1 MMTAHSINRFLE
13 ATGRAALAS
22 AVKTGADI
30 AEIGRKQLTCG
41 KHGDFFSVGKKL
53 AKREVWSTCEGCR
66 EDSRQAEIREAR
78 DARERAA
85 TANHLNML
93 ACAAIPAR
101 FASRTLDNF
110 NAVTPDQVKA
120 LQVSREFS
128 GNWQD
133 TCKRGAWLVFSGL
146 PGTGKS
152 HLAIA
157 VLQAVMPGVVGR
169 YMTCMELIQTI
180 RATWRKD
187 SEDSETELLNMLTG
201 IPLLVLDEIGVQ
213 YGTESEQHHLF
224 DVLDRR
230 YREMKPTILLTNQ
243 NKEGFKQFVG
253 DRVYDR
259 MTEVARWV
267 PFEWGSYRVQ
277 ARKDF
282 N

>member
-1 MMTAHSINRFLE
+1 MAHSLE
-13 ATGRAALAS
+13 KLIEHSGRAAIS
-22 AVKTGADI
+22 NAVNNGYPI
-30 AEIGRKQLTCG
+30 ANIGRKQLNCD
-41 KHGDFFSVGKKL
+41 KHGSFFSVGKRL
-53 AKREVWSTCEGCR
+53 VRREVWSTCEACR
-66 EDSRQAEIREAR
+66 DDERRAEIEESRV
-78 DARERAA
+78 ARENQAKRAHVA
-85 TANHLNML
+85 MLGTAAVPL
-93 ACAAIPAR
+93 R

-110 NAVTPDQVKA
+110 KAETPDQVRA
-120 LQVSREFS
+120 LAISRDFA
-128 GNWQD
+128 QD
-133 TCKRGAWLVFSGL
+133 WSATHKKGAWLVFSGL

-157 VLQAVMPGVVGR
+157 ILQAVMPGVVGR

-187 SEDSETELLNMLTG
+187 SEDSETELLEALTS

-230 YREMKPTILLTNQ
+230 YREMMPTILLTNQ
-243 NKEGFKQFVG
+243 NKDGFRQFVG

-267 PFEWGSYRVQ
+267 PFEWSSYRTQ

-282 N
+282 A

>member
-1 MMTAHSINRFLE
+1 MAHLLE
-13 ATGRAALAS
+13 KLIALANFHAIHNALKS
-22 AVKTGADI
+22 GPIEDL
-30 AEIGRKQLTCG
+30 GRKQLNCD
-41 KHGDFFSVGKKL
+41 KHGVFFSSGKRL
-53 AKREVWSTCEGCR
+53 ARRDVWATCTDCQQDARRAEMDEARLARENQAKRAHDVMLG
-66 EDSRQAEIREAR
+66 
-78 DARERAA
+78 RASVP
-85 TANHLNML
+85 L
-93 ACAAIPAR
+93 R
-101 FASRTLDNF
+101 FATRTLDNF
-110 NAVTPDQVKA
+110 KAETPDQLRA
-120 LQVSREFS
+120 LAISRDFCAD
-128 GNWQD
+128 W
-133 TCKRGAWLVFSGL
+133 TATKRKGAWLVFSGL

-157 VLQAVMPGVVGR
+157 ILQAIMPGVVGR

-187 SEDSETELLNMLTG
+187 SEDSETELLEALTS

-230 YREMKPTILLTNQ
+230 YREMMPTILLTNQ
-243 NKEGFKQFVG
+243 NKDGFRQFVG

-267 PFEWGSYRVQ
+267 PFEWTSYRTQ

-282 N
+282 A